1 MSLGKHKLGGQG
13 LEVSAI
19 GLGCMGMSQAYGPA
33 DEAESIATLHRAI
46 ELGCTFLDT
55 AEVYGPFVNEE
66 LLGRAL
72 KGRRDQVTI
81 ATKFGFRIVDDK
93 QSGTDSRPEHIRE
106 VVDASLSRLAT
117 DRIDLLYQHR
127 VDPAVPMEDV
137 AGAVGELVA
146 QGKVRFF
153 GLSEAGI
160 ANIRRAHAVHPVS
173 ALQSEYSLWERN
185 LEPEIIPALKELG
198 IGLVPFAPLGRGF
211 LAGDVRR
218 AEDYPEGDF
227 RRGDPR
233 YQGENFDLNVAAA
246 STVRDIA
253 DAKGVKPG
261 QIAIAW
267 LLAKGADFGI
277 DIVPIPGTKRRTYLE
292 ENVAAADIALDATE
306 MLGLDMALT
315 PDKVSGPR
323 YNERA
328 MSTVDR

>member
-1 MSLGKHKLGGQG
+1 MSLSKHKLGSQG

-19 GLGCMGMSQAYGPA
+19 GLGCMGMSQSYGPA
-33 DEAESIATLHRAI
+33 DEAESIATIHRAI

-55 AEVYGPFVNEE
+55 AEVYGPFINEE

-81 ATKFGFRIVDDK
+81 ATKFGFRIADGK
-93 QSGTDSRPEHIRE
+93 QAGVDSRPQHIRE
-106 VVDASLSRLAT
+106 VVEASLARLAT

-146 QGKVRFF
+146 EGKVRFF

-233 YQGENFDLNVAAA
+233 YQGENFGLNVAAA
-246 STVRDIA
+246 ATVRDIA
-253 DAKGVKPG
+253 AAKGVKPG

-267 LLAKGADFGI
+267 LLAKGPEFGI

-292 ENVAAADIALDATE
+292 ENVAAADITLDATE

>member
-81 ATKFGFRIVDDK
+81 ATKFGFRIADGK
-93 QSGTDSRPEHIRE
+93 QAGTDSRPEHIRE

-127 VDPAVPMEDV
+127 VDPDVPMEDV